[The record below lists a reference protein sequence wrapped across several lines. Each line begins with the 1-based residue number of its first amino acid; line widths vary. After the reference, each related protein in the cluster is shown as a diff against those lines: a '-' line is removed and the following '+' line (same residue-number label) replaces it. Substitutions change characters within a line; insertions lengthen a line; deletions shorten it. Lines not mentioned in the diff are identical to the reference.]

1 MHLVSCPAPSA
12 WDGRAERLW
21 YVPPVLLLG
30 LTGGIGS
37 GKSTVSAEL
46 ARRGAIVI
54 DADLVVRELQ
64 SPGGAVLGAM
74 VEHFGDRILHH
85 DGTLNR
91 QVVAD
96 IVFNDAEELKALN
109 AIVHPKVGEEIDARI
124 AARRDTDDI
133 VILDVPLLVESK
145 AYETEG
151 IIVVD
156 TDPEIAVQRL
166 VEFRGFD
173 ADDARARMALQAT
186 REQRREV
193 AAYVVPNDGT
203 EAELMER
210 IDELWEWIV
219 AKRDA
224 TAVR

>member
-1 MHLVSCPAPSA
+1 M
-12 WDGRAERLW
+12 
-21 YVPPVLLLG
+21 LLLG

-37 GKSTVSAEL
+37 GKSTVSAEF

-64 SPGGAVLGAM
+64 SPGGAVLAAM
-74 VEHFGDRILHH
+74 VEHFGDTILAA

-91 QVVAD
+91 QSVAD
-96 IVFNDAEELKALN
+96 IVFNDPEQLKALN
-109 AIVHPKVGEEIDARI
+109 AIVHPKVGEEIDGRI
-124 AARRDTDDI
+124 EAQRESDNV

-166 VEFRGFD
+166 VEFRGFN
-173 ADDARARMALQAT
+173 ADDARARMKLQAT
-186 REQRREV
+186 REERRAV
-193 AAYVVPNDGT
+193 AAFIVPNDGT
-203 EAELMER
+203 QEDLMTHIE
-210 IDELWEWIV
+210 ECWMWIQS
-219 AKRDA
+219 KRNA
-224 TAVR
+224 G

>member
-1 MHLVSCPAPSA
+1 M
-12 WDGRAERLW
+12 
-21 YVPPVLLLG
+21 LLLG

-64 SPGGAVLGAM
+64 SPGGAVLAAM
-74 VEHFGDRILHH
+74 VEHFGDRILNE
-85 DGTLNR
+85 DGTLDR
-91 QVVAD
+91 QAVAD
-96 IVFNDAEELKALN
+96 IVFNDPEELKALN
-109 AIVHPKVGEEIDARI
+109 AIVHPKVGEEIDGRI
-124 AARRDTDDI
+124 EAQRDTDNI

-156 TDPEIAVQRL
+156 TDPEIAVSRL
-166 VEFRGFD
+166 VEFRGFN
-173 ADDARARMALQAT
+173 ADDARARMKLQAT
-186 REQRREV
+186 REQRLEV
-193 AAYVVPNDGT
+193 AAFVVPNDGT
-203 EAELMER
+203 QDELMAEIER
-210 IDELWEWIV
+210 LWSWIV

-224 TAVR
+224 D

>member
-1 MHLVSCPAPSA
+1 M
-12 WDGRAERLW
+12 
-21 YVPPVLLLG
+21 LLLG

-37 GKSTVSAEL
+37 GKSTVSAEF

-64 SPGGAVLGAM
+64 SPGGAVLAAM
-74 VEHFGDRILHH
+74 IEHFGDTILAT

-91 QVVAD
+91 QAVAD
-96 IVFNDAEELKALN
+96 IVFNDPEQLKALN
-109 AIVHPKVGEEIDARI
+109 AIVHPRVGEEIDGRI
-124 AARRDTDDI
+124 EAQRESDNV

-166 VEFRGFD
+166 VEFRGFN
-173 ADDARARMALQAT
+173 ADDARARMKLQAT
-186 REQRREV
+186 REERRAV
-193 AAYVVPNDGT
+193 AAFIVPNDGT
-203 EAELMER
+203 QEDLMTHIE
-210 IDELWEWIV
+210 ECWTWIQS
-219 AKRDA
+219 KRNA
-224 TAVR
+224 G

>member
-1 MHLVSCPAPSA
+1 M
-12 WDGRAERLW
+12 
-21 YVPPVLLLG
+21 LLLG

-64 SPGGAVLGAM
+64 SPGGAVLSAM
-74 VEHFGDRILHH
+74 VEHFGESILAA

-91 QVVAD
+91 QAVAD
-96 IVFNDAEELKALN
+96 IVFHDPEELKALN
-109 AIVHPKVGEEIDARI
+109 AIVHPKVGEEIDRRI
-124 AARRDTDDI
+124 EAERDTDNV

-166 VEFRGFD
+166 VEFRGFN
-173 ADDARARMALQAT
+173 ADDARARMKLQAT
-186 REQRREV
+186 RDERRAV
-193 AAYVVPNDGT
+193 AAFIVPNDGT
-203 EAELMER
+203 QEDLLACIE
-210 IDELWEWIV
+210 DCWNWIQS
-219 AKRDA
+219 KRQSS
-224 TAVR
+224 

>member
-1 MHLVSCPAPSA
+1 M
-12 WDGRAERLW
+12 
-21 YVPPVLLLG
+21 LLLG

-64 SPGGAVLGAM
+64 SPGGAVLAAM
-74 VEHFGDRILHH
+74 VEHFGDAILAA
-85 DGTLNR
+85 DGSLDR
-91 QVVAD
+91 QAVAD
-96 IVFNDAEELKALN
+96 IVFNDPEELKALN
-109 AIVHPKVGEEIDARI
+109 AIVHPRVGEDIDGRI
-124 AARRDTDDI
+124 EAQKDTDNV

-166 VEFRGFD
+166 VEFRGFN
-173 ADDARARMALQAT
+173 ADDARARMKLQAT
-186 REQRREV
+186 REERRAV
-193 AAYVVPNDGT
+193 AAFIVPNDGT
-203 EAELMER
+203 EAELLAH
-210 IDELWEWIV
+210 IDRCWAWIES
-219 AKRDA
+219 KRA
-224 TAVR
+224 RRS

>member
-1 MHLVSCPAPSA
+1 M
-12 WDGRAERLW
+12 
-21 YVPPVLLLG
+21 LLLG

-37 GKSTVSAEL
+37 GKSTVSAEF

-64 SPGGAVLGAM
+64 SPGGAVLAAM
-74 VEHFGDRILHH
+74 VEHFGDGILAA

-91 QVVAD
+91 QAVAD
-96 IVFNDAEELKALN
+96 IVFNDPEQLKALN
-109 AIVHPKVGEEIDARI
+109 ALVHPKVGEEIDGRI
-124 AARRDTDDI
+124 EAQRDTDNV

-166 VEFRGFD
+166 VEFRGFN
-173 ADDARARMALQAT
+173 ADDARARMKLQAT
-186 REQRREV
+186 REERRAV
-193 AAYVVPNDGT
+193 AAFIVPNDGSQ
-203 EAELMER
+203 EDLMAH
-210 IDELWEWIV
+210 IDECWTWIQS
-219 AKRDA
+219 KRNA
-224 TAVR
+224 G

>member
-1 MHLVSCPAPSA
+1 M
-12 WDGRAERLW
+12 
-21 YVPPVLLLG
+21 LLLG

-64 SPGGAVLGAM
+64 SPGGAVLAAM
-74 VEHFGDRILHH
+74 VEHFGDAILAD
-85 DGTLNR
+85 DGSLDR
-91 QVVAD
+91 QAVAD
-96 IVFNDAEELKALN
+96 IVFNDPEELKALN
-109 AIVHPKVGEEIDARI
+109 AIVHPRVGEEIDGRI
-124 AARRDTDDI
+124 EAQKDTDNV

-166 VEFRGFD
+166 VEFRGFN
-173 ADDARARMALQAT
+173 ADDARARMKLQAT
-186 REQRREV
+186 REERRAV
-193 AAYVVPNDGT
+193 AAFIVPNDGT
-203 EAELMER
+203 EAELLAH
-210 IDELWEWIV
+210 IDRCWDWIES
-219 AKRDA
+219 KRA
-224 TAVR
+224 QRS

>member
-1 MHLVSCPAPSA
+1 M
-12 WDGRAERLW
+12 
-21 YVPPVLLLG
+21 LLLG

-37 GKSTVSAEL
+37 GKSTVSAEF

-64 SPGGAVLGAM
+64 SPGGAVLAAM
-74 VEHFGDRILHH
+74 IEHFGDTILAT

-91 QVVAD
+91 QAVAD
-96 IVFNDAEELKALN
+96 IVFNDPEQLKALN
-109 AIVHPKVGEEIDARI
+109 AIVHPKVGEEIDGRI
-124 AARRDTDDI
+124 EAQRESDNV

-166 VEFRGFD
+166 VEFRGFN
-173 ADDARARMALQAT
+173 ADDARARMKLQAT
-186 REQRREV
+186 REERRAV
-193 AAYVVPNDGT
+193 AAFIVPNDGT
-203 EAELMER
+203 QEDLMTHIE
-210 IDELWEWIV
+210 ECWTWIQS
-219 AKRDA
+219 KRNA
-224 TAVR
+224 G

>member
-1 MHLVSCPAPSA
+1 M
-12 WDGRAERLW
+12 
-21 YVPPVLLLG
+21 LLLG

-64 SPGGAVLGAM
+64 SPGGAVLAAM
-74 VEHFGDRILHH
+74 VEHFGDGILAD

-91 QVVAD
+91 QAVAD
-96 IVFNDAEELKALN
+96 IVFNDPEQLKALN
-109 AIVHPKVGEEIDARI
+109 AIVHPKVGEEIDGRI
-124 AARRDTDDI
+124 EAQRETDNV

-166 VEFRGFD
+166 VEFRGFN
-173 ADDARARMALQAT
+173 ADDARARMKLQAT
-186 REQRREV
+186 REERRAV
-193 AAYVVPNDGT
+193 AAFIVPNDGT
-203 EAELMER
+203 QEELMVH
-210 IDELWEWIV
+210 IDECWDWIQS
-219 AKRDA
+219 KRN
-224 TAVR
+224 VG

>member
-1 MHLVSCPAPSA
+1 M
-12 WDGRAERLW
+12 
-21 YVPPVLLLG
+21 LLLG

-37 GKSTVSAEL
+37 GKSTVSAEF

-64 SPGGAVLGAM
+64 SPGGAVLAAM
-74 VEHFGDRILHH
+74 VEHFGDGILAE

-91 QVVAD
+91 QAVAD
-96 IVFNDAEELKALN
+96 IVFNDPEQLKALN
-109 AIVHPKVGEEIDARI
+109 AIVHPKVGEEIDGRI
-124 AARRDTDDI
+124 EAQRDTDNV

-166 VEFRGFD
+166 VEFRGFN
-173 ADDARARMALQAT
+173 ADDARARMKLQAT
-186 REQRREV
+186 REERRAV
-193 AAYVVPNDGT
+193 AAFIVPNDGSQ
-203 EAELMER
+203 EDLMAH
-210 IDELWEWIV
+210 IDECWTWIQS
-219 AKRDA
+219 KRNA
-224 TAVR
+224 S

>member
-1 MHLVSCPAPSA
+1 M
-12 WDGRAERLW
+12 
-21 YVPPVLLLG
+21 LLLG

-64 SPGGAVLGAM
+64 SPGGAVLAAM
-74 VEHFGDRILHH
+74 VEHFGDAILAA
-85 DGTLNR
+85 DGSLDR
-91 QVVAD
+91 QAVAD
-96 IVFNDAEELKALN
+96 IVFNDPEELKALN
-109 AIVHPKVGEEIDARI
+109 AIVHPRVGEEIDGRI
-124 AARRDTDDI
+124 EAQKDTDNV

-166 VEFRGFD
+166 VEFRGFN
-173 ADDARARMALQAT
+173 ADDARARMKLQAT
-186 REQRREV
+186 REERRAV
-193 AAYVVPNDGT
+193 AAFIVPNDGT
-203 EAELMER
+203 EAELLAH
-210 IDELWEWIV
+210 IDRCWAWIES
-219 AKRDA
+219 KRA
-224 TAVR
+224 RRS

>member
-1 MHLVSCPAPSA
+1 M
-12 WDGRAERLW
+12 
-21 YVPPVLLLG
+21 LLLG

-37 GKSTVSAEL
+37 GKSTVSAEF

-64 SPGGAVLGAM
+64 SPGGAVLAAM
-74 VEHFGDRILHH
+74 VEHFGDTILAA

-91 QVVAD
+91 QAVAD
-96 IVFNDAEELKALN
+96 IVFNDPEQLKALN
-109 AIVHPKVGEEIDARI
+109 AIVHPRVGEEIDGRI
-124 AARRDTDDI
+124 EAQRESDNV

-166 VEFRGFD
+166 VEFRGFN
-173 ADDARARMALQAT
+173 ADDARARMKLQAT
-186 REQRREV
+186 REERRAV
-193 AAYVVPNDGT
+193 AAFIVPNDGT
-203 EAELMER
+203 QEDLMTHIE
-210 IDELWEWIV
+210 ECWTWIQS
-219 AKRDA
+219 KRNA
-224 TAVR
+224 G